1 MKYPLATAAILGV
14 SLVCAQSKSKAG
26 LELLLQPLETDTASP
41 VAKPVLIT
49 PVVTPGVKKAIPLAQ
64 GEAADVAQAEGN
76 VLSIDKLLPELAKGL
91 IEKHK
96 IEGDFRITPRERW
109 KPFYVPG
116 GDWRVEVVESIPAR
130 LASVTIIQFKV
141 YASEKLIG
149 VWKQSFKCQLFQDIL
164 YSDENLARGLAVTE
178 NDFAVR
184 NVDVLQLRHRPVLA
198 GELNGRQQLRQYLN
212 PGTPLSWRHVTTI
225 PLVRRGD
232 IIDVVAMEGALMISM
247 KGKAMDEGAD
257 GDLIRVAN
265 LSTNKKFQ
273 AQVIDDKKV
282 RVLF

>member
-1 MKYPLATAAILGV
+1 MKHPLATTALLGV
-14 SLVCAQSKSKAG
+14 ALACTQSQAG
-26 LELLLQPLETDTASP
+26 LELILQPLETTNPSP
-41 VAKPVLIT
+41 VAKPVQIT
-49 PVVTPGVKKAIPLAQ
+49 PVVTPDARSTTPLAK
-64 GEAADVAQAEGN
+64 GEAADVVQAEGN
-76 VLSIDKLLPELAKGL
+76 VLTIDKLLPELAKGI
-91 IEKHK
+91 IEKHQV
-96 IEGDFRITPRERW
+96 EGDFRITPRERW

-116 GDWRVEVVESIPAR
+116 GDWRVEVVESIPSR

-141 YASEKLIG
+141 YASERLIG

-164 YSDENLARGLAVTE
+164 YSEENLARGLAVSQ
-178 NDFAVR
+178 NDFSVR

-225 PLVRRGD
+225 PLVRRGE

-247 KGKAMDEGAD
+247 KGKAIDDGAD